1 MRDKKNSDNNLGEF
15 PNYDIYVA
23 ETNRKLTKGIILRVL
38 RGEWDATTSWELKTL
53 REYKTSGLSLKKFMK
68 RFQK

>member
-1 MRDKKNSDNNLGEF
+1 MRDQRNADNNLGEF
-15 PNYDIYVA
+15 PNYDIDVA

-38 RGEWDATTSWELKTL
+38 RGEWDATTSWEVKTL
-53 REYKTSGLSLKKFMK
+53 REYRESGQSLTKFMK

>member
-15 PNYDIYVA
+15 PNMEFDVA
-23 ETNRKLTKGIILRVL
+23 DTNQKLTKNIILRVL
-38 RGEWDATTSWELKTL
+38 RRDWPPMTPWESKTL
-53 REYKTSGLSLKKFMK
+53 REFKESGLTLTKFMK